1 VLLVDESTVR
11 ILRTCT
17 FQTSPDGREWTT
29 LSGGLACARVDME
42 SVGNQLLECSI
53 GTGVPNA
60 GPKSGIRYFRTHLT
74 GDRDERWSIHEMW
87 IRGHSA

>member
-1 VLLVDESTVR
+1 MGELSLAVNSVYVYR
-11 ILRTCT
+11 I
-17 FQTSPDGREWTT
+17 QTT